1 MIYTHTLDSF
11 NLSSSWSC
19 ISYQT
24 TTSNWVWKINKKP
37 SQDTKVVVF
46 PVSLPSDAVIRRAWV
61 SMKLGS
67 PLTGAAYKR
76 LNDIDIPSSGEVDV
90 EGITAEST
98 EFEARFT
105 FKANGAVYQDAYTHT
120 SSLGIGS
127 PTLNVEYSSE
137 IESAPL
143 PDEDDP
149 GNITRDPEAGLQL
162 PRLLN
167 SDLGEVA
174 RIPAKVSLD
183 LQIDP
188 LSSATMEIPW
198 GMHAVNIRDYME
210 LFDPDGSVGIF
221 RVSKTEETVG
231 RSTRVWL
238 KHVFTTLDDDLAVG
252 VKAIEGTFREVVSS
266 ILAAQTVPRW
276 TLGDVELPDEYT
288 ILYSA
293 SYDTLM
299 TAITGIFEKLPHGY
313 MWVFDTLQYPWV
325 MHLRAMPDDDLCEG
339 RLNRNL
345 ESVKITWD
353 DRNLCTRVYPFGAG
367 EGDER
372 INLSTLTGSLY
383 MDAETR
389 DVWGNVSR
397 TFTEDDIFD
406 AISLQDVAKLYLDR
420 NKDPLV
426 SITLNAMALYQ
437 LTGET
442 LDRFYPGRLCRLS
455 IPDCG
460 VVMNERVI
468 SISYS
473 DVYGSPE
480 KATVTLANH
489 VRDSFDSLANLI
501 REASGA
507 KLIGGTVKTNEIK
520 SSSSDVTSNSPKV
533 KYFDITEYGN
543 LLSAK
548 VRYTA
553 LQTGGGSVRCRVTVD
568 GNGVTGAEDMPQPID
583 ILRYLRT
590 DDNGIPTVGE
600 HYVRI
605 TPVAS
610 SSSLTHW
617 VNCTIT
623 LKTIEKN

>member
-11 NLSSSWSC
+11 NLSSTWTC

-24 TTSNWVWKINKKP
+24 STSNWLWKIDKKP
-37 SQDTKVVVF
+37 SQDTKIVVF
-46 PVSLPSDAVIRRAWV
+46 PVSLPADAVIRRAWV
-61 SMKLGS
+61 SMTLGS
-67 PLTGAAYKR
+67 PLSGAAYKR

-105 FKANGAVYQDAYTHT
+105 FKANGAVFKDTNTHSAT
-120 SSLGIGS
+120 LGIGS
-127 PTLNVEYSSE
+127 PTLNIEYSSE

-149 GNITRDPEAGLQL
+149 GNITRDPEAGMQL
-162 PRLLN
+162 PRLLDSN
-167 SDLGEVA
+167 LGEVA
-174 RIPAKVSLD
+174 RISAKVSLD

-198 GMHAVNIRDYME
+198 GMHAVKVRDFIE
-210 LFDPDGSVGIF
+210 LFDPDGSAGIF

-231 RSTRVWL
+231 QYTRVWL
-238 KHVFTTLDDDLAVG
+238 KHVFATLDDDLVVG
-252 VKAIEGTFREVVSS
+252 VQAMEGTFREVVSS
-266 ILAAQTVPRW
+266 ILSAQTVPRW

-293 SYDTLM
+293 SYDTLR
-299 TAITGIFEKLPHGY
+299 TAITGIFEKIPHGY
-313 MWVFDTLQYPWV
+313 MFVFDTLQYPWV

-339 RLNRNL
+339 RMNRNL

-367 EGDER
+367 EGDDR

-383 MDAETR
+383 MDADTR
-389 DVWGNVSR
+389 DVWGNISR
-397 TFTEDDIFD
+397 TFTEEDIFD
-406 AISLQDVAKLYLDR
+406 SIALQDVAKLYLDR

-437 LTGET
+437 MTGET
-442 LDRFYPGRLCRLS
+442 LDRFYPGRLCRLAL
-455 IPDCG
+455 PDYG

-468 SISYS
+468 SISYN

-480 KATVTLANH
+480 TATVTLANH

-507 KLIGGTVKTNEIK
+507 KLIGGTVETEEIK
-520 SSSSDVTSNSPKV
+520 SSSSGVTSNDPKV

-543 LLSAK
+543 LLAAK

-553 LQTGGGSVRCRVTVD
+553 IETGGGSVRCRVTVD
-568 GNGVTGAEDMPQPID
+568 GNSVSGAEDMPQPID
-583 ILRYLRT
+583 ILRYLKT

-600 HYVRI
+600 HFVRI
-605 TPVAS
+605 TPIAS
-610 SSSLTHW
+610 SSSVTHW
-617 VNCTIT
+617 VNCTII